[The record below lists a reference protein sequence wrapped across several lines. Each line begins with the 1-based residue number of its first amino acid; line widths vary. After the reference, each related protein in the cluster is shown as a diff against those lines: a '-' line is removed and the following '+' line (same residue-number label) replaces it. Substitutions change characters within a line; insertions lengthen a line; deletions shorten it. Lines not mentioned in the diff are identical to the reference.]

1 MKKNYTLSAGDV
13 QIQDDGYDTVEVIVD
28 DRRYIAKN
36 HPDAIVNGA
45 RYYGVREMDDIK
57 HKNREIGCVVG
68 KLNAINL
75 ILKDA
80 GAKTYQTLAK
90 KASA

>member
-1 MKKNYTLSAGDV
+1 MKKNYTLKVGN
-13 QIQDDGYDTVEVIVD
+13 IQVFDDEYDTIEVAVG

-36 HPDAIVNGA
+36 YPDAVVNGS
-45 RYYGVREMDDIK
+45 RYYGVREMDDVK
-57 HKNREIGCVVG
+57 HENREIGCVAG

-80 GAKTYQTLAK
+80 GAKTYQTLARK
-90 KASA
+90 VSA

>member
-1 MKKNYTLSAGDV
+1 MKKNYTLNVEKV
-13 QIQDDGYDTVEVIVD
+13 QNRDDGYDTVEVLVG

-57 HKNREIGCVVG
+57 HKNREIGCVAG

-80 GAKTYQTLAK
+80 GTKTYQTLAK